1 MSPIQDPP
9 RPSLTD
15 QERLWL
21 TDKAAFAKAAALGP
35 VVLRDRTVEELE
47 ITDQNFVAITWEG
60 VDFVQSRFTRTT
72 IVNSQLREV
81 TFANCRFEDVAW
93 SRCRFECCE
102 LESAELQEVRVAD
115 CTGEGLA
122 FSCCECTKVD
132 FTNDEFRGFTDHIGN
147 YNQVHWQNLRLVDPS
162 LSGTRFLEA
171 QVEDTTIV
179 GGTLADVTFSDS
191 QGRGLLLQATFV
203 DGLDFVLGSWVA
215 LTCDGLRGRSLR
227 LTDVQATGLSLLG
240 CDAFVG
246 VAIAGG
252 SVTGLAVDRCPM
264 LGLLSL
270 AKVQIRGLL
279 VTLSFIDGAAWHD
292 STITDDSSFTDAKFA
307 GLNLSGSTLDS
318 VVIRNTEFAVWL
330 GLESTRMSGLVLD
343 RIRYAPGLEVRA
355 DGVDYGPGARFPLTT
370 P

>member
-9 RPSLTD
+9 RPPLTD
-15 QERLWL
+15 QESLWL

-47 ITDQNFVAITWEG
+47 ISDQVFTAITWEG
-60 VDFVQSRFTRTT
+60 VDFVETRFKAT
-72 IVNSQLREV
+72 
-81 TFANCRFEDVAW
+81 TFADSHLRDIVFAGCRFEDVAW
-93 SRCRFECCE
+93 SRCRFERCE

-132 FTNDEFRGFTDHIGN
+132 FTNDEFRSFTDHIGN

-162 LSGTRFLEA
+162 LSGTRFIEA
-171 QVEDTTIV
+171 QVEETTMV
-179 GGTLADVTFSDS
+179 GGTLADVTFSDG

-215 LTCDGLRGRSLR
+215 LTCDGIRGRSLR
-227 LTDVQATGLSLLG
+227 LTDVQTTGLSLLG

-252 SVTGLAVDRCPM
+252 AVTGLAIDRCPM

-279 VTLSFIDGAAWHD
+279 VSLSFIDGAAWHD
-292 STITDDSSFTDAKFA
+292 STISDDSSISESKLA
-307 GLNLSGSTLDS
+307 GLNLGGSTLDG
-318 VVIRNTEFAVWL
+318 VAIRDTEFTVWL
-330 GLESTRMSGLVLD
+330 GLERTRMSGLVLD
-343 RIRYAPGLEVRA
+343 RIRYAPGLDVRA
-355 DGVDYGPGARFPLTT
+355 DGVDYGPGARFPM